1 MNGPRSLAPSDLP
14 FSTRIE
20 ARNARLRF
28 VLANRSAID
37 PGLPLRLLVYVT
49 LVLERARCGLTG
61 EKVPALT
68 SVGVSHALGRWA
80 VPRNL
85 HTLFEP
91 NPRQAPDLAALVPGL
106 RWSTRI
112 LR

>member
-49 LVLERARCGLTG
+49 LVLERA
-61 EKVPALT
+61 
-68 SVGVSHALGRWA
+68 
-80 VPRNL
+80 
-85 HTLFEP
+85 
-91 NPRQAPDLAALVPGL
+91 
-106 RWSTRI
+106 
-112 LR
+112 